1 MKRIL
6 TTLTATAAVLGVAVM
21 APTQASAFFVAP
33 AIAALAIGG
42 GVVGGAVVG
51 SALTNP
57 HPRGSIVVTDAST
70 APEPPL
76 APAAQPGCY
85 PSTAKIQG
93 VWHHI
98 QVCD

>member
-6 TTLTATAAVLGVAVM
+6 TALTATAAMIGVAVV

-42 GVVGGAVVG
+42 SVVGGAVVG
-51 SALTNP
+51 SALTTP
-57 HPRGSIVVTDAST
+57 RPRGSIVVTDASS
-70 APEPPL
+70 APVP
-76 APAAQPGCY
+76 APVEQPGCY
-85 PSTAKIQG
+85 PTTARIHG